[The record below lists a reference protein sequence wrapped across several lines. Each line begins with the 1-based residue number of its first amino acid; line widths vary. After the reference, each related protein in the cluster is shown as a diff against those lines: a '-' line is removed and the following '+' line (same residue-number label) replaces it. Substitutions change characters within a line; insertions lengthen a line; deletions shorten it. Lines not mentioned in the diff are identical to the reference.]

1 MAVSIIRQ
9 LRSSLLPLDF
19 NNCILLFSNLPPIN
33 VQSCIEES
41 VKMFVNTPESI
52 LMKSSVSFSKL
63 SVDESAA
70 EEQKATHTTEEPSA
84 PSAPSAPYAH
94 ISLKDVQETPLP
106 FK

>member
-1 MAVSIIRQ
+1 M
-9 LRSSLLPLDF
+9 
-19 NNCILLFSNLPPIN
+19 
-33 VQSCIEES
+33 QSCIEES

-63 SVDESAA
+63 SVDDSAA
-70 EEQKATHTTEEPSA
+70 EEQKAAHNTEE
-84 PSAPSAPYAH
+84 PYAH